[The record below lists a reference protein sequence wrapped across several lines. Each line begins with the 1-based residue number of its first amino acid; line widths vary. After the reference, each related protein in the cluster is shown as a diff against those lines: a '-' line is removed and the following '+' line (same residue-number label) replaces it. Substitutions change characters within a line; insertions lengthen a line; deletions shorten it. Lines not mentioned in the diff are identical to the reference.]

1 MRKNFQTEEDSI
13 FTVNSI
19 YSQKKDEW
27 NLTLVAGERGLSNRI
42 KTDEVNRPGLLLSGF
57 EKYFVAERVQVIG
70 NAEWAYLNS
79 LSEAKRKESLSRLF
93 SYNIPALF
101 MARGLEVFKEIIIMG
116 DEKQIPVIVSSLP
129 TQELIKNLA
138 DFLAYKL
145 APTTYLHGTLVD
157 VYGVGVLIIGKS
169 GIGKSECALDLV
181 RKGHILIA
189 DDLIKIIEYPKGK
202 LRGMS
207 GGEREELKYYIEIR
221 GVGLLDVFALFGSRA
236 VEEEKEIGVVVELI
250 PWEEADRIERT
261 GLILNKM
268 RILNVD
274 VNKLVLP
281 LVPGKHISTIIET
294 IVMDYKL
301 RERGYSC
308 ADIIEK
314 LIVDKNEDKETS
326 A

>member
-1 MRKNFQTEEDSI
+1 MRKNFQTKEDST

-19 YSQKKDEW
+19 YSQKKNEW
-27 NLTLVAGERGLSNRI
+27 NMALVAGKQGLSNKI

-79 LSEAKRKESLSRLF
+79 LSDDRRKESVGKLF

-101 MARGLEVFKEIIIMG
+101 IARGLEVFKEIIIMG
-116 DEKQIPVIVSSLP
+116 DEKQIPVIVSTLP
-129 TQELIKNLA
+129 TQELIKNLS

-157 VYGVGVLIIGKS
+157 VYGVGVLIVGKS

-189 DDLIKIIEYPKGK
+189 DDLIKIIEYPKGR

-207 GGEREELKYYIEIR
+207 GSEREELKYYIEIR

-236 VEEEKEIGVVVELI
+236 VEEEKEIGVVVELV
-250 PWEEADRIERT
+250 PWEEADKIERT
-261 GLILNKM
+261 GLILGKM

-314 LIVDKNEDKETS
+314 LIVDRNEDKKAS
-326 A
+326 S